1 MKAFI
6 PNLDAKLRN
15 FGINPRF
22 FGQLRALIEEGTR
35 PRGELATRLRHV
47 ENYKACLDSLLA
59 ELSQPVI
66 ERHFPPPVSH
76 FVSLEIT

>member
-6 PNLDAKLRN
+6 SDLDTKLRR
-15 FGINPRF
+15 FGVHPQF
-22 FGQLRALIEEGTR
+22 FGQLRELVEEGKQPSR
-35 PRGELATRLRHV
+35 ELTNRLRHV

-66 ERHFPPPVSH
+66 QRHFPPPVSH
-76 FVSLEIT
+76 FVSLEIP